1 MELVYMLPG
10 LLLCRIV
17 KKMNVNEFIFSK
29 TQPSRKVD
37 TIKALTDDELLSVS
51 EATVKRIVKDAGRKI
66 GRTRD
71 RELNI
76 SRDRRAGNAWNATV
90 DGIDLI
96 KGKLYVEVYLQY
108 ENTDTSTSENYDDFF
123 RKGNFR
129 GEVRRSDRFG
139 NGRTYYYLF
148 DDSNKASVIRSVLLE
163 YVYTKYA
170 EKLNDGSK
178 D

>member
-1 MELVYMLPG
+1 
-10 LLLCRIV
+10 
-17 KKMNVNEFIFSK
+17 MNLNEFIFSR

-51 EATVKRIVKDAGRKI
+51 EETVRRIVKDAGRKI

-148 DDSNKASVIRSVLLE
+148 DNSDKASVMRSFLLE

>member
-1 MELVYMLPG
+1 
-10 LLLCRIV
+10 
-17 KKMNVNEFIFSK
+17 MNVNEFIFSR
-29 TQPSRKVD
+29 TQPSRKID
-37 TIKALTDDELLSVS
+37 AIKALTNDELLSVS
-51 EATVKRIVKDAGRKI
+51 EATVNRIVKDAGRKI

-129 GEVRRSDRFG
+129 GEVRRSDRYG

-148 DDSNKASVIRSVLLE
+148 DNSDKASVIRSVLLE

-170 EKLNDGSK
+170 EKLKN
-178 D
+178 